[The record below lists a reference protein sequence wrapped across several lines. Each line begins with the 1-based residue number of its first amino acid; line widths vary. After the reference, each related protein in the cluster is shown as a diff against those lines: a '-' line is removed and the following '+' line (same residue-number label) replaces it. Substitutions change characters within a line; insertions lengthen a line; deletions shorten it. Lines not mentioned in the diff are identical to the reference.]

1 MVYMVTKIKLSKVS
15 RELVCITFVL
25 FFFFSMMSCAQ
36 AQGSISFTVTPPI
49 FQPTLAPGETWSSYI
64 QVVNS
69 NPYNVSMYA
78 SRMNFSPAG
87 ERGQVEFSHLFSE
100 GSGTSTH
107 SLAQW
112 IKLPDDPVFIPAE
125 KSGKIPFTITVPK
138 NAEPGGHYA
147 AILIGTQPVTDK
159 GSGSKVSV
167 SSYISSLLFVKITGE
182 IKESGSIREFSTE
195 KSLYST
201 PNASF
206 KLRFENNGNVHLL
219 PQGDILLTNM
229 WGKQR
234 GQIPINSKTDFG
246 TVLPNS
252 IREYKYDW
260 TGEFNFF
267 DIGRYKAIATLS
279 YGAGEKQSDYRTVYF
294 WVIPVK
300 PVLWIIGSLL
310 GFIYFLIWG
319 LRRYIKKALL
329 LETDELV
336 KKGYVREEGQKK
348 LEETFL
354 PETVI
359 GNTPKMKIM
368 ARPFVQ
374 GAIDLRKINS
384 NTKVGTDQKTRSKLT
399 LIGFFK
405 KYKFFFIFFFIIS
418 VGIFGLFTFFREVLT
433 TDRDY
438 EVIIDR
444 GDKKEIYVPA
454 DELLGN
460 GGL

>member
-1 MVYMVTKIKLSKVS
+1 MVTKIKFSTVF

-25 FFFFSMMSCAQ
+25 FLFFSVASCAR

-69 NPYNVSMYA
+69 NPYSVSMYA
-78 SRMNFSPAG
+78 SRMNFTPAG
-87 ERGQVEFSHLFSE
+87 ERGQVEFSHLFNE
-100 GSGTSTH
+100 GSGTNTH

-112 IKLPDDPVFIPAE
+112 IKLPDDPVNIAAE
-125 KSGKIPFTITVPK
+125 ESGEIPFTITIPE

-147 AILIGTQPVTDK
+147 AILIGTQPVSEK

-182 IKESGSIREFSTE
+182 ITESGSIREFSTE

-201 PNASF
+201 PSASF
-206 KLRFENNGNVHLL
+206 KLRFENTGNVHLL

-234 GQIPINSKTDFG
+234 GQIPINGKTDFG

-279 YGAGEKQSDYRTVYF
+279 YGDREKQSDYRTVYF

-300 PVLWIIGSLL
+300 PILWIMGSLL

-329 LETDELV
+329 LETNGLVEKGCV
-336 KKGYVREEGQKK
+336 KKEGQRK
-348 LEETFL
+348 LKETSL
-354 PETVI
+354 PKTVAS
-359 GNTPKMKIM
+359 NTPKMKIL
-368 ARPFVQ
+368 ARPFMQ
-374 GAIDLRKINS
+374 GAIDLRGINS
-384 NTKVGTDQKTRSKLT
+384 NTNGANDQKIRSKLT

-405 KYKFFFIFFFIIS
+405 KYKFFFIFFLVIG
-418 VGIFGLFTFFREVLT
+418 VGILGLFAFFREVLT

-438 EVIIDR
+438 EVIIDK
-444 GDKKEIYVPA
+444 GDKKEIYIPA
-454 DELLGN
+454 DGSFDNLEL
-460 GGL
+460 